1 MSDHLD
7 KCVTNFCWYDIYMS
21 EKIIL
26 LQTNDNNISIDLYN
40 LELELRVYRVYKV
53 CYFFEKSNSTLLL
66 ASPINL
72 DSNPNQ

>member
-1 MSDHLD
+1 
-7 KCVTNFCWYDIYMS
+7 MS

-40 LELELRVYRVYKV
+40 LELELRVYKE

-72 DSNPNQ
+72 DSNPNHYNSDINTSN